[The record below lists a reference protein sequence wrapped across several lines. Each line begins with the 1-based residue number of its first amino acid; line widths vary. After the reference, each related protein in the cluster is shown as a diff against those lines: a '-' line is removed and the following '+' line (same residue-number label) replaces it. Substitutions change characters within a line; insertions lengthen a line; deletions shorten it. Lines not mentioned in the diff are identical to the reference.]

1 MQKVETPKKV
11 DTPKKGLRMRSPL
24 KGQAASF
31 FRERNSMHIHDTS
44 GKAWHDTV
52 HKVPSPM
59 TPAKIRARR
68 ESERPS
74 NGHDFTMHARQN
86 CENLDPQRL
95 SSIMSP
101 VFKLSKPRASIEYQR
116 HATEINEIHQ
126 EASEAK
132 GTDEQVPIFWC

>member
-1 MQKVETPKKV
+1 M
-11 DTPKKGLRMRSPL
+11 
-24 KGQAASF
+24 
-31 FRERNSMHIHDTS
+31 NIHDT

-74 NGHDFTMHARQN
+74 NGHDFIGHAKHN

-101 VFKLSKPRASIEYQR
+101 AFKLSKPRASIEWQR
-116 HATEINEIHQ
+116 NATETSDLNQ
-126 EASEAK
+126 ELCETKDFA
-132 GTDEQVPIFWC
+132 DEQVPMPDVLVFPVYLAYIFLNRNL